1 MFYSTQ
7 DALTQGYSAD
17 PARQFFFFGL
27 RERFKKLTGEAL
39 KRGQYNLAS
48 MFACQ
53 AQFCREAYDAENVMF
68 MVDRIFPKRK

>member
-7 DALTQGYSAD
+7 DALEQGYSAD
-17 PARQFFFFGL
+17 PEKRLFLCGL

-39 KRGQYNLAS
+39 ERGQYDLAA

-53 AQFCREAYDAENVMF
+53 SQFCREAYDADNVLF
-68 MVDRIFPKRK
+68 MVDHIFSKE